1 MFPIGVFQN
10 LFGSNE
16 ILPFRASLHSK
27 SILHLSDELWDSWSK
42 SHKKTKSQVYIS
54 VISTLCIHTRN
65 PGNLTPFSFL
75 IGADFAW
82 GSLKIPMQ
90 RCWPPTSIKKPF
102 WYFSHCKYYTPSK
115 LPREQNFTKW
125 NCPQWN
131 SSIKGLITFQ
141 KYITFVERIM
151 TFLVKKSQKKH
162 QVRSITEL
170 CIWPLYIPKTLG
182 TIVSWHPPHSL
193 GGRKVQKYTEFFDK
207 LATPPAKSCSGTK

>member
-82 GSLKIPMQ
+82 GSLINYKLCAKESEVKVTVVLALGYRSFRVGFGQYCMSRQQNKQTQTEWVRISHTHNFKYLVVLK
-90 RCWPPTSIKKPF
+90 CAPF
-102 WYFSHCKYYTPSK
+102 V
-115 LPREQNFTKW
+115 
-125 NCPQWN
+125 PQ
-131 SSIKGLITFQ
+131 F
-141 KYITFVERIM
+141 
-151 TFLVKKSQKKH
+151 
-162 QVRSITEL
+162 
-170 CIWPLYIPKTLG
+170 
-182 TIVSWHPPHSL
+182 
-193 GGRKVQKYTEFFDK
+193 
-207 LATPPAKSCSGTK
+207 